1 MLINLELLKLPKD
14 RPYIKL
20 AYITGILPVKRYNTQ
35 SALNNFDEYSMVIP
49 DKLAEYFGFTEDE
62 VKSLYTRFNR
72 DFELAELELLQ
83 MFQGLKMILIQY
95 HLLYLYTLRKYM

>member
-83 MFQGLKMILIQY
+83 MFQGLKMILIQ
-95 HLLYLYTLRKYM
+95 

>member
-1 MLINLELLKLPKD
+1 MKLPKD

-20 AYITGILPVKRYNTQ
+20 AYITGILPVKKYNTQ

-62 VKSLYTRFNR
+62 VKSLCTRFNR
-72 DFELAELELLQ
+72 DFELAEPELLQ
-83 MFQGLKMILIQY
+83 TFQGLKMILIQ
-95 HLLYLYTLRKYM
+95 